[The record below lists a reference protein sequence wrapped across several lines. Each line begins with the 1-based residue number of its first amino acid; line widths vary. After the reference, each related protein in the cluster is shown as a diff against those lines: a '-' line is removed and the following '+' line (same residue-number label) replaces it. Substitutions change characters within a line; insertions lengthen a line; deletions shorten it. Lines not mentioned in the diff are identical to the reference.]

1 MGPYL
6 ALRFFLT
13 PAPLLLFGKAFYTN
27 GQLTLT
33 PTPTLS
39 PNPILSLTQTLTPS
53 LTLTLDP
60 NRKTQPY
67 LVPALIN
74 LALADVVSNLHSF
87 LVISTNHAGEPSLIL
102 SRSRS
107 LLLTLWLRAL
117 TPTLTLTLTSTPS

>member
-6 ALRFFLT
+6 ALRFFLM

-27 GQLTLT
+27 GQPTLT

-53 LTLTLDP
+53 LTLTLNP
-60 NRKTQPY
+60 NLNPYPY

-87 LVISTNHAGEPSLIL
+87 LVISTNHAGEPTPNPKPKPKPTPN
-102 SRSRS
+102 
-107 LLLTLWLRAL
+107 LLA
-117 TPTLTLTLTSTPS
+117 